1 MANNTLSTVLR
12 HIRHMTVPEAV
23 KDSSDT
29 ELLRR
34 FSATRDEAA
43 FTTLVTRH
51 AAMVW
56 AVCRNVL
63 RHEQDIEDAFQ
74 ATFVVLALRA
84 GSIRKA
90 EAVGSWLYGVA
101 RRVAMKAKRD
111 ASVRRTHEQ
120 RQQAKEQ
127 RPTRSEADLRE
138 TLALVDEEV
147 QHLPERHRT
156 VFVLC
161 CLEGR
166 SAAEA
171 AQQLGWKE
179 GTVAVTLTRARK
191 KLRERLASRG
201 VTLTRRRAAGG
212 SWV

>member
-1 MANNTLSTVLR
+1 MANNALNTVLR
-12 HIRHMTVPEAV
+12 HIRHMTVSEAV

-34 FSATRDEAA
+34 FSASRDEAA

-84 GSIRKA
+84 GSVRKA

-111 ASVRRTHEQ
+111 ASVRRSH
-120 RQQAKEQ
+120 
-127 RPTRSEADLRE
+127 
-138 TLALVDEEV
+138 
-147 QHLPERHRT
+147 
-156 VFVLC
+156 
-161 CLEGR
+161 
-166 SAAEA
+166 
-171 AQQLGWKE
+171 
-179 GTVAVTLTRARK
+179 
-191 KLRERLASRG
+191 
-201 VTLTRRRAAGG
+201 
-212 SWV
+212 